1 MHRATPK
8 TSKIRAFILAR
19 SEHLPWLW
27 HGIFAFGL
35 TAGIRFLLEALGFKF
50 DIKPAGEGVL
60 DVIILFVSFLIVNF
74 VTTQSLGGL
83 FQLVTH
89 VMAVA
94 ERQSNPLLKLS
105 VTAYFDDARAVVD
118 GLTGSGL
125 VVKSNL
131 DMEKWYRSFFE
142 LGGDQYIGIDTF
154 PPAKWMSRYGFY
166 LRIHEDSILQRK
178 REGRY
183 FAPDCRIILATS
195 DQMRHDR
202 SSDEGNYEEFS
213 GWHWDPDHLVELYWA
228 DSHALPSD
236 ILKLRHLL
244 PTPAVA
250 LWEDFAVLFEYVDV
264 DGEPGTKLQARFPYL
279 GGSPSYEQVRDY
291 VMKMQEF
298 ARAKPF
304 KGGDVGLDIVEL
316 EVAQR
321 WNDYVG
327 FADRVSGRDN
337 PLGDFLLARIDEKFP
352 DRDCTILDAAAGSG
366 CDAIFLIRRGLR
378 VDINE
383 ADPRYAEMIQ
393 KNADDQAL
401 GLGRRG
407 GLRAARLP
415 LTNITWQDLHS
426 GLPPGSRY
434 HIVLVLGN
442 SFCLVEP
449 RDRRKCLQELAGV
462 LYKNGMLII
471 DERNFSDVLA
481 RADEYTSNPL
491 LFPSARGPDPV
502 YRGRSVRGCPE
513 EIHPDLISWRIFNA
527 EPPIRAPEDLK
538 GRWIGKKAFELYPF
552 RRGELHEQLSTHF
565 QSVQAFA
572 DFAPLPNGPPSLGD
586 PPGQQPLFYTYVA
599 SGPQAGS

>member
-1 MHRATPK
+1 
-8 TSKIRAFILAR
+8 
-19 SEHLPWLW
+19 LPWVW
-27 HGIFAFGL
+27 HGIFAFCL
-35 TAGIRFLLEALGFKF
+35 TAGIRFLLDVLGFKF
-50 DIKPAGEGVL
+50 DVKPAGEGAL

-94 ERQSNPLLKLS
+94 ERQPNPLLKLS

-142 LGGDQYIGIDTF
+142 LGGDQYIGVDTL
-154 PPAKWMSRYGFY
+154 PPAAWMSRYGFY
-166 LRIHEDSILQRK
+166 LRIHEDSITQRK

-202 SSDEGNYEEFS
+202 SWDEGNYEEFS
-213 GWHWDPDHLVELYWA
+213 GWHWDQERLVELYWA
-228 DSHALPSD
+228 DSHALTPE
-236 ILKLRHLL
+236 ILALRHSL

-250 LWEDFAVLFEYVDV
+250 LWEDFAVLFEYVEV
-264 DGEPGTKLQARFPYL
+264 DGEPATKLQARFPGL
-279 GGSPSYEQVRDY
+279 GGSPSYEQVREY
-291 VMKMQEF
+291 VRKMQEF

-304 KGGDVGLDIVEL
+304 KGGDVGLELVEL
-316 EVAQR
+316 EVAER

-337 PLGDFLLARIDEKFP
+337 PLGDFLLERIDEKFP
-352 DRDCTILDAAAGSG
+352 NRDCTVLDAAAGSG
-366 CDAIFLIRRGLR
+366 CDAIFLIRKGLR

-393 KNADDQAL
+393 RNADDPVL
-401 GLGRRG
+401 GLGRKG

-415 LTNITWQDLHS
+415 LSNITWQDLHG

-434 HIVLVLGN
+434 HVVLVLGN

-449 RDRRKCLQELAGV
+449 RDRRKCLQELTAV
-462 LYKNGMLII
+462 LYKNGMLVI
-471 DERNFSDVLA
+471 DERNFSDMLDE
-481 RADEYTSNPL
+481 ADEYTSNPM
-491 LFPSARGPDPV
+491 LFPSARSPDPV

-513 EIHPDLISWRIFNA
+513 EIHPELIRWRIFDA
-527 EPPIRAPEDLK
+527 EPPIRAAEDLK
-538 GRWIGKKAFELYPF
+538 DRWIGKKAFELYPF
-552 RRGELHEQLSTHF
+552 RRAELYEQLSTHF
-565 QSVQAFA
+565 HTVETFA
-572 DFAPLPNGPPSLGD
+572 DFAPLQGSPLSAGD
-586 PPGQQPLFYTYVA
+586 TPKMQPLFYTYVA
-599 SGPQAGS
+599 TGPKV